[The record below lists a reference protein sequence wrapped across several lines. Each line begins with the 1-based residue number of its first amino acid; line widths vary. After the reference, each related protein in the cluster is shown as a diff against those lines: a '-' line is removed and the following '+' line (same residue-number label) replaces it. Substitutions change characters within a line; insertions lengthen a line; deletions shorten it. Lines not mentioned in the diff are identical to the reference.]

1 MFLVPLDNQRHWY
14 RYHHLFS
21 EMLFHSLRRSSPEE
35 IPALH
40 RKASEWFETEGLIPE
55 AMKHALA
62 SKDWD
67 FVAALLDRQAYAM
80 LIQGYGNLVI
90 EWCREI
96 PKTYLEKSPNLCIY
110 DAWALVLTFR
120 NDFLGA
126 VEEKLQMAGRA
137 IENRTCPL
145 GTGRTGRSLGGL

>member
-21 EMLFHSLRRSSPEE
+21 EMLFHSLRRFSPEQ

-40 RKASEWFETEGLIPE
+40 RKASEWFEAEGLIPE

-67 FVAALLDRQAYAM
+67 FAAALINRRAYAM
-80 LIQGYGNLVI
+80 LIPGVWQFGHRVVPRDSQNLYG
-90 EWCREI
+90 
-96 PKTYLEKSPNLCIY
+96 
-110 DAWALVLTFR
+110 
-120 NDFLGA
+120 
-126 VEEKLQMAGRA
+126 
-137 IENRTCPL
+137 
-145 GTGRTGRSLGGL
+145 